1 MNITGEMRILKD
13 DRGVYKTTLVTTETN
28 RTTNEEEK
36 IFMKI
41 NAGFRRGVELK
52 NKTKINVKEGFMTF
66 FRIAT
71 NETYEDGKPI
81 YKYFPKIM
89 IMDFDIV
96 EDGVDEVQ
104 QTKEYSNESYS
115 NINEIFTTPVD
126 DLPF

>member
-52 NKTKINVKEGFMTF
+52 NKTKINVKEGFITF

-115 NINEIFTTPVD
+115 NIDEIFTTPVD